1 MIPYSGQ
8 EATTNVSSVSQEPIT
23 ISALNLQSQLTTDEQ
38 IRRFELLRLAFFTL
52 KLRKLEQ
59 RNEQNE
65 QGRRGN
71 RDDAAG
77 AKESKEQKDQTEY
90 TWRCSLLRHA
100 IFQQIVTLTKLN
112 AREQAMQLI
121 EACRK

>member
-1 MIPYSGQ
+1 MTPYSGQ
-8 EATTNVSSVSQEPIT
+8 EATADYSQERIT
-23 ISALNLQSQLTTDEQ
+23 ISALTLQSQLTTDEQ

-59 RNEQNE
+59 RAEHME
-65 QGRRGN
+65 QGRRNDHGGVTE
-71 RDDAAG
+71 DVKDTKAP
-77 AKESKEQKDQTEY
+77 KDQSEY

-100 IFQQIVTLTKLN
+100 IFQQIVTLTKLD

>member
-1 MIPYSGQ
+1 MTPYSGQ
-8 EATTNVSSVSQEPIT
+8 EATTASSQERIT
-23 ISALNLQSQLTTDEQ
+23 ISTFIPQSQLTTDEQ

-59 RNEQNE
+59 RIEHME
-65 QGRRGN
+65 QGSRSSHAEAIK
-71 RDDAAG
+71 DARIP
-77 AKESKEQKDQTEY
+77 EEQSDYAWK
-90 TWRCSLLRHA
+90 CSLLRHA

>member
-8 EATTNVSSVSQEPIT
+8 EATTNVSNVSQEPIT
-23 ISALNLQSQLTTDEQ
+23 IFALNLQSQLTTTEQ

-59 RNEQNE
+59 RHEQSE
-65 QGRRGN
+65 QGRREN
-71 RDDAAG
+71 RNDGAE
-77 AKESKEQKDQTEY
+77 AKEGKEQKDQSEY
-90 TWRCSLLRHA
+90 AWRCSLLRHA

>member
-8 EATTNVSSVSQEPIT
+8 EATANLSQEPIT
-23 ISALNLQSQLTTDEQ
+23 ISALNLQSQLTTTEQ

-59 RNEQNE
+59 RYELSE
-65 QGRRGN
+65 QGRREN

-77 AKESKEQKDQTEY
+77 MKESKEHKDSSDY
-90 TWRCSLLRHA
+90 AWRCNLLRHA
-100 IFQQIVTLTKLN
+100 IFQQIVTLTKLD

-121 EACRK
+121 EACRR

>member
-1 MIPYSGQ
+1 MTPYSGQ
-8 EATTNVSSVSQEPIT
+8 KATTDYSQERIT
-23 ISALNLQSQLTTDEQ
+23 ISAFTLQSQLTTNEQ

-59 RNEQNE
+59 RVEHME
-65 QGRRGN
+65 QGRRSEHDGEVV
-71 RDDAAG
+71 
-77 AKESKEQKDQTEY
+77 KETKDQKDQREQSDY

-100 IFQQIVTLTKLN
+100 IFQQIVTLTKLD